1 MIRTTLRRFAL
12 PVAVAL
18 MLSLG
23 ACESD
28 SGKGISAPAPPP
40 VNTAP
45 TPASPPSSGSG
56 ISADAPPPVVDYA
69 PVPPP
74 SSSMSPPMTDNMT
87 DNMKCDDSKGQAA
100 VGRTATQSVVDRV
113 VADTGSRTARVI
125 KPGQAVTMDYSEQRV
140 NIHVDAKNV
149 IISVKC
155 G

>member
-1 MIRTTLRRFAL
+1 MIRPALRRVAL

-45 TPASPPSSGSG
+45 KPASPPSSGSG

-74 SSSMSPPMTDNMT
+74 SSSMSPRMTDT
-87 DNMKCDDSKGQAA
+87 IKCDDSKGQAA

-113 VADTGSRTARVI
+113 IADTGSRTARVI
-125 KPGQAVTMDYSEQRV
+125 KPGQSVTMDYSEQRV